1 MTDHYFEQN
10 GLTACCTDTT
20 VILFWDKPAA
30 AKAAETYTVL
40 LDDTA
45 AGTTCKTHYRLE
57 GLRPE
62 TEYSLFVQWRGG
74 GMGELTVR
82 TTSTKHRLDV
92 TAAPYFAVGDG
103 RTMNTAALQKAV
115 DDCGA
120 LDCVYFPAGV
130 YLAGALRLHSNME
143 LYLEEGAVL
152 QGTADPADYLP
163 RIHSRFEGT
172 EMECYSS
179 LLNLGQLD
187 HTAGPNCENVIL
199 RGKGTIASGGR
210 LLATRIIETER
221 EALKEYLAQNA
232 ALVATCENAD
242 TIPGRVRPRL
252 VNMSNCRNIWM
263 EGLTFANGASWN
275 LHMIYS
281 DQIVTDYCTIK
292 SDGVWNGDGWDPD
305 SSTYCTLFAC
315 QFCTGDDAV
324 AIKSGKNPEG
334 NAINRPTKHIRV
346 FDCHSDFGHGICI
359 GSEMS
364 GGVED
369 VKIWDCDMAVSTSG
383 LEIKATKKRGG
394 YVRDVEVRDC
404 TLSHVMVH
412 SVGYN
417 DDGIGSPVPP
427 VLEDFRYE
435 RVTLLGRYIDHDHQ
449 WHACPAIE
457 LKGFDVPGYEVKKV
471 RFKDVVLED
480 NGGPAQNIQMQ
491 HCKDVSFE
499 NITVQSGAQ
508 PE

>member
-10 GLTACCTDTT
+10 GLAACCTDTT
-20 VILFWDKPAA
+20 VTLFWDKPAA

-40 LDDTA
+40 LDDTV

-74 GMGELTVR
+74 GIGELTTR
-82 TTSTKHRLDV
+82 TTPAKRRLDV

-103 RTMNTAALQKAV
+103 RTMNTAALQKAI

-130 YLAGALRLHSNME
+130 YLTGALRLHSNME
-143 LYLEEGAVL
+143 LYLEERAVL

-163 RIHSRFEGT
+163 RIRSRFEGT

-187 HTAGPNCENVIL
+187 HTVGPNCENVVL
-199 RGKGTIASGGR
+199 RGKGTIASGGK

-275 LHMIYS
+275 LHMVYS
-281 DQIVTDYCTIK
+281 DYIVTDHCVIK

-305 SSTYCTLFAC
+305 SSTNCTLFAC

-359 GSEMS
+359 GS
-364 GGVED
+364 
-369 VKIWDCDMAVSTSG
+369 
-383 LEIKATKKRGG
+383 
-394 YVRDVEVRDC
+394 
-404 TLSHVMVH
+404 
-412 SVGYN
+412 
-417 DDGIGSPVPP
+417 
-427 VLEDFRYE
+427 
-435 RVTLLGRYIDHDHQ
+435 
-449 WHACPAIE
+449 
-457 LKGFDVPGYEVKKV
+457 
-471 RFKDVVLED
+471 
-480 NGGPAQNIQMQ
+480 
-491 HCKDVSFE
+491 
-499 NITVQSGAQ
+499 
-508 PE
+508 